1 MERDPL
7 FVAAAIAALMVL
19 AVLVLGIASF
29 GMGGDFNR
37 KHANRLM
44 RWRIIL
50 QFVAVV
56 LILLFTV
63 VARGSS

>member
-7 FVAAAIAALMVL
+7 FIAAMIAALMVL

-29 GMGGDFNR
+29 GMGGEFNR

>member
-19 AVLVLGIASF
+19 GVLVLGIASF
-29 GMGGDFNR
+29 GMGGEFNR
-37 KHANRLM
+37 RHANRLM

>member
-29 GMGGDFNR
+29 GVGGEFNR
-37 KHANRLM
+37 RHANRLM
-44 RWRIIL
+44 RWRVIL

-56 LILLFTV
+56 LILLFVT

>member
-50 QFVAVV
+50 QFVAVL

-63 VARGSS
+63 VARGS

>member
-29 GMGGDFNR
+29 GMGGEFNR
-37 KHANRLM
+37 RHANRLM
-44 RWRIIL
+44 RWRVIL

>member
-7 FVAAAIAALMVL
+7 FIVAMIAALMVL
-19 AVLVLGIASF
+19 AVLVLGIGSF
-29 GMGGDFNR
+29 GVGGEFNR

-44 RWRIIL
+44 RWRVIL
-50 QFVAVV
+50 QFVAVC

-63 VARGSS
+63 VARGS

>member
-29 GMGGDFNR
+29 GVGGEFNR
-37 KHANRLM
+37 RHANRLM
-44 RWRIIL
+44 RWRVIL

-63 VARGSS
+63 VARGS